1 MTRQTE
7 NAASGRV
14 IPWDSSPLRQALR
27 SDEEL
32 IVSQYDPGMVHD
44 PIGQDAVRVRKDGS
58 VYHVIGDVWTH
69 GPEWNTSR
77 YLIINCVHHGDVE
90 VLLNGSNEWRD
101 IWAAWGAERVS
112 EPIPFQHIVD
122 REIGNLLN
130 QVYRL
135 DAGGDTQAAT
145 DKVFDYIDRLLSSQ
159 MFKICDEI
167 LKQVKV
173 ERLSTSLMRS
183 FLTITF
189 AAKDHLRERTEFYRK
204 VEEQMTR
211 KRGPEVTRRLLS
223 RLA

>member
-1 MTRQTE
+1 MTKHTE

-14 IPWDSSPLRQALR
+14 IPWDASPLRQALK
-27 SDEEL
+27 SDNEL
-32 IVSQYDPGMVHD
+32 IVYQYDPSVVHS
-44 PIGQDAVRVRKDGS
+44 PWQDAVRVVRDGS
-58 VYHVIGDVWTH
+58 VYHVLGDVWTH
-69 GPEWNTSR
+69 GPEWNTSN
-77 YLIINCVHHGDVE
+77 YIIINCVHHGDVG
-90 VLLNGSNEWRD
+90 VLLNCSNEWRD

-135 DAGGDTQAAT
+135 DASGDTQVAT

-159 MFKICDEI
+159 MFEICDEI

-173 ERLSTSLMRS
+173 DRLSTSLMRS

-189 AAKDHLRERTEFYRK
+189 AAKDHLNERTEFYKK
-204 VEEQMTR
+204 VEEQMTS
-211 KRGPEVTRRLLS
+211 KRGPEVTKRLLS